1 LSSIPVNPGHWRTGS
16 VPGSARRFPL
26 LMLAVGGGLLVLVFM
41 FMFVWRGRRRRR
53 ARCRTWRRT
62 LQRAEQGLAVRAAQ
76 SGTGVP
82 ARACRVAAVVAL
94 GDVAEAFFAEA
105 IEHGVGGTQRM
116 AELLVQAR
124 HQRGPQRCDR
134 AGATDDLILAVD
146 QHVVAGERIRV
157 AGDIRHA

>member
-1 LSSIPVNPGHWRTGS
+1 PGHWRTGS

-26 LMLAVGGGLLVLVFM
+26 RMLAVGGGLLVLVLV
-41 FMFVWRGRRRRR
+41 FMFVWRARRRRRTRCRRRGRRGSR

-146 QHVVAGERIRV
+146 QHVVAGE
-157 AGDIRHA
+157 